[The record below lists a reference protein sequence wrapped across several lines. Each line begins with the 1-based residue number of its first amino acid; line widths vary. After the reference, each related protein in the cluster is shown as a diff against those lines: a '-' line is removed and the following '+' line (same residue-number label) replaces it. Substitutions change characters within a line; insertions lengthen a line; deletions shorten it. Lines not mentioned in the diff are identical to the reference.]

1 VQGPFFATVKSDA
14 PFQINSPV
22 VNATELCRQDRRLQR
37 IQKIRD
43 RVLVCLFIALPIA
56 AIVFARRARTRWPFV
71 TVLLYGIFFILL
83 VLPFL
88 WGIFV
93 WLGEGDAGI
102 DDWTELPEMY
112 GDLYGETAAWP
123 LWVLFAS
130 LFLAQV
136 CLLIIPVR
144 TAHQRPKPRRG
155 IWLTAI
161 AAAFLYTV
169 LLFGAV
175 ISILSAIFED
185 NWPDCTV
192 LLLWIILPANW
203 LLWIAVFRLF
213 ANRTG
218 PIRYIHRIVKW
229 LIGGSILELLIAVPS
244 HIIVRHRNV
253 CCAHLTTAAGIAAG
267 LAVMFFAFGPGLYY
281 LYRERINRKK
291 PDSSK
296 QSSEQKPEISSPE

>member
-1 VQGPFFATVKSDA
+1 M
-14 PFQINSPV
+14 NSPV
-22 VNATELCRQDRRLQR
+22 VNATELRQQDRRLRR

-43 RVLVCLFIALPIA
+43 GVLLCLFIGLPVAGVI
-56 AIVFARRARTRWPFV
+56 FARRARTRWPLV
-71 TVLLYGIFFILL
+71 TVLLYGVFFILL

-88 WGIFV
+88 WAVFV
-93 WLGEGDAGI
+93 WFGDGDAGI

-112 GDLYGETAAWP
+112 GILYGEMAAWP
-123 LWVLFAS
+123 LWIVFAT
-130 LFLAQV
+130 LFLTQV

-144 TAHQRPKPRRG
+144 TAHERPKPRRG

-161 AAAFLYTV
+161 AAALLYTV
-169 LLFGAV
+169 LLFGV
-175 ISILSAIFED
+175 IVSILSAIFGD

-203 LLWIAVFRLF
+203 LLWMVVFRLF
-213 ANRTG
+213 ANNRG
-218 PIRYIHRIVKW
+218 PISYIHRIVKW
-229 LIGGSILELLIAVPS
+229 LMRGSILELLIAVPS
-244 HIIVRHRNV
+244 HIIVRHKNV

-291 PDSSK
+291 PDASK
-296 QSSEQKPEISSPE
+296 QPDNQKSKAPSPE